1 MQFYNLHILDLSI
14 IVTYLVV
21 CLVIGYL
28 TSKKVKNI
36 KDYAIGSGGV
46 STAVLVGTFFATDI
60 GAGDTVGTMAKVQT
74 AGLLFLV
81 AAVLRP
87 LFWLVASFL
96 FSKNIGYFKEA
107 GCLTLSDIMEVTYGK
122 TGRWIC
128 NIASFGFAIGVVAL
142 QVIALNYML
151 KYFLGISSIYC
162 ALLTFSILTIYSMMG
177 GIKAVALTDLLQ
189 AVVFL
194 VGLPLA
200 CFLALDSFGSSFFEI
215 IESLPET
222 HKSFDLSGANMLLLG
237 GIVMRSMLNG
247 TEAPFIQRYLM
258 ANNESQLKQVM
269 RECFYLAVP
278 FAMIV
283 VTCGLVV
290 TATSDNTIE
299 SNTAFYY
306 LIDHYLPIGVKG
318 LVITGMLAVIMS
330 TADSWLN
337 TASVMCAHDILGNIF
352 PNATKKTM
360 LLIARISTMLIGFI
374 GAVFAISYSKGL
386 TDFMWLIDGLWAPI
400 VISPL
405 IYAMFVKKSNSK
417 SFIVASVMAL
427 IGVIF
432 GFYITNELARVS
444 TSMGIVFSAIGLLGT
459 RYYQGLR
466 ANPKLLLN
474 AIRSAVLFLI
484 KLLFIRYTFNQILN
498 FSAKQVQENGRN
510 YYITGM
516 VGIMFFISS
525 LFFFDPYDHSDMLLY
540 MRSISA
546 AMCLLLMFHE
556 HFNLKLHQQKYIALY
571 YHAVLLMVFPLTAG
585 YMVIISGFSSFWMIS
600 FALAVIMMNFI
611 CGATMAAILALI
623 GAIISF
629 GLWEATGSNVVS
641 IPPSMVHIGF
651 TIILMIMTARF
662 RHNFQR
668 YAVEVRDMYL
678 TMIAHQVMQPIA
690 QVQMSAEHIQEI
702 LSSYSSKAAKT
713 PSYMIDEDDLKEVNR
728 TVNALQK
735 IGSKSTELVRGLLMM
750 SRDDIAK
757 AEDVNAYY
765 IHECVEE
772 ALSMY
777 SDEEQARIRVD
788 IVDNFRFQGS
798 KMFMVEVIRNLLTNS
813 FKYAGSNVEIEI
825 SSRDRMLFVRD
836 NGKGIEADRVPYIFD
851 PTRNSNG
858 QTTGIGFGLAFVKR
872 VADTFSYSVLCKSE
886 VGKFTEFRIGFPRV

>member
-1 MQFYNLHILDLSI
+1 MKFYNLHVLDVSI
-14 IVTYLVV
+14 ILVYLVV

-128 NIASFGFAIGVVAL
+128 NIASFGFAVGVVAL

-151 KYFLGISSIYC
+151 KYFLGIASVYC

-200 CFLALDSFGSSFFEI
+200 CFLALDSFGASFSEI
-215 IESLPET
+215 LESLPET
-222 HKSFDLSGANMLLLG
+222 HKSFDLSGANILLLS

-269 RECFYLAVP
+269 RECFYLALP
-278 FAMIV
+278 FAIIV

-290 TATSDNTIE
+290 TATSDSTID

-374 GAVFAISYSKGL
+374 GALFAISYSKGL

-405 IYAMFVKKSNSK
+405 IYAMFVKKSNSQ
-417 SFIVASVMAL
+417 SFIVASIMSL
-427 IGVIF
+427 IGVVV
-432 GFYITNELARVS
+432 GFLITNELARVS
-444 TSMGIVFSAIGLLGT
+444 TSMGIVFSAIGLLGA
-459 RYYQGLR
+459 RYYQG
-466 ANPKLLLN
+466 
-474 AIRSAVLFLI
+474 IRSNPQQVINSVRYAMLAII
-484 KLLFIRYTFNQILN
+484 KLLFIRYTFNQILD

-510 YYITGM
+510 YYLTGM
-516 VGIMFFISS
+516 IGIMFFISS
-525 LFFFDPYDHSDMLLY
+525 LFFFDPDGNSEMLLY
-540 MRSISA
+540 MRSIA
-546 AMCLLLMFHE
+546 AVMSLLLMFHE
-556 HFNLKLHQQKYIALY
+556 HFNLKFQQQKYIALY
-571 YHAVLLMVFPLTAG
+571 YHIVLLIVFPLTSG
-585 YMVIISGFSSFWMIS
+585 YMAIISGFSSFWMIS
-600 FALAVIMMNFI
+600 FALAIIMMNFI
-611 CGATMAAILALI
+611 CGATITAILTVIGVALSF
-623 GAIISF
+623 IIWQS
-629 GLWEATGSNVVS
+629 TGSNMMA
-641 IPPSMVHIGF
+641 IPPSMVHIGS
-651 TIILMIMTARF
+651 TIILMIVTARF

-690 QVQMSAEHIQEI
+690 QVQMSAEHIQGI
-702 LSSYSSKAAKT
+702 LASYTKKDAKK
-713 PSYMIDEDDLKEVNR
+713 SFYAIDEDDLKEVNR
-728 TVNALQK
+728 TVNALRK
-735 IGSKSTELVRGLLMM
+735 IGCKSTELV
-750 SRDDIAK
+750 
-757 AEDVNAYY
+757 
-765 IHECVEE
+765 
-772 ALSMY
+772 
-777 SDEEQARIRVD
+777 
-788 IVDNFRFQGS
+788 
-798 KMFMVEVIRNLLTNS
+798 
-813 FKYAGSNVEIEI
+813 
-825 SSRDRMLFVRD
+825 
-836 NGKGIEADRVPYIFD
+836 
-851 PTRNSNG
+851 
-858 QTTGIGFGLAFVKR
+858 
-872 VADTFSYSVLCKSE
+872 
-886 VGKFTEFRIGFPRV
+886 